1 MIDLNQVKIMPSPAT
16 LALTPST
23 AAPFAERAVASD
35 QELYEAMRRGDDLS
49 LRTLM
54 ERHQGLAH
62 AVCRNIVGDEG
73 EADDVVQ
80 EVFFSLWRKGGWTP
94 GDVRF
99 TTWLHRVLI
108 NRAID
113 HRRRRRDTPTD
124 AEILSIAVEDSGARG
139 SRGAPDA
146 EEKIAR
152 QEISDRLR
160 AALLRLPLAQQR
172 VLTLYYFEEADV
184 PEIMA
189 RLAASEN
196 AVRSLLK
203 RGRMT
208 LREDLRQQK
217 KLWTHDLDGISHR
230 A

>member
-1 MIDLNQVKIMPSPAT
+1 MPLSAP
-16 LALTPST
+16 LAFQPS
-23 AAPFAERAVASD
+23 AAARLAKRAVASD
-35 QELYEAMRRGDDLS
+35 QELYEAMRSGDDLS

-54 ERHQGLAH
+54 ERHRGMAH
-62 AVCRNIVGDEG
+62 AVCRNIVGDDG

-80 EVFFSLWRKGGWTP
+80 EVFFSLWKKGGWTP

-124 AEILSIAVEDSGARG
+124 AEILSIAVEDFGARDG
-139 SRGAPDA
+139 PDA

-160 AALLRLPLAQQR
+160 AALLQLPLAQQR

-184 PEIMA
+184 PDIMA

-203 RGRMT
+203 RGRMA

-217 KLWTHDLDGISHR
+217 KLWTNDLDGTAR
-230 A
+230 CA